1 MKSSKALFA
10 IVCTLVLQLTSTDS
24 SDSSETSSPIF
35 LWEDNQSADLNRTF
49 YEDQY
54 YLPNGVPKGKIFAWT
69 QDLKWVSFA
78 TSDRIF
84 HLEKL
89 VKGSWKKEE
98 LGGSTRFLWSAG
110 GEYIAVFYIEPF
122 CGSRIWCSGK
132 YSYRIRNED
141 IVFKEFTL
149 NFVPVKSNIKIK
161 LTTVKEQAWGAMY
174 TLKATVT
181 PKVSITCSVERDDE
195 NIGTLKIKNGSG
207 SIKYRAL
214 QESKP
219 ASGRSVVNLYTV
231 CKSSK
236 YYGVAEVGFNLFVP

>member
-10 IVCTLVLQLTSTDS
+10 IVCTLILQLTSTTS
-24 SDSSETSSPIF
+24 SSSAEASSPIF

-49 YEDQY
+49 YEDQEG
-54 YLPNGVPKGKIFAWT
+54 PDFFAAAIIVST
-69 QDLKWVSFA
+69 QNFNWA
-78 TSDRIF
+78 RSDDYRHQIT
-84 HLEKL
+84 LEKF
-89 VKGSWKKEE
+89 VKGAWKEE
-98 LGGSTRFLWSAG
+98 LFGTPSFFSDYKVTI
-110 GEYIAVFYIEPF
+110 YIDPL

-132 YSYRIRNED
+132 YSYRIRYENT
-141 IVFKEFTL
+141 VLKEFTL
-149 NFVPVKSNIKIK
+149 NFVPIKSNIKIK
-161 LTTVKEQAWGAMY
+161 LTTVKEQAWGAMH

-181 PKVSITCSVERDDE
+181 PKVSINCSVERDDE